1 MTLEELY
8 ERANKNGFKYSYGV
22 FLQDVK
28 PPHLIAKRTDSN
40 NFIADNK
47 VYKKI
52 EGIELQLTTEK
63 INLELEEKIEDKILY
78 DVCWNKTEET
88 YISNEKVWN
97 VSYFFEI

>member
-8 ERANKNGFKYSYGV
+8 ERANKNGFKYSY
-22 FLQDVK
+22 
-28 PPHLIAKRTDSN
+28 
-40 NFIADNK
+40 
-47 VYKKI
+47 
-52 EGIELQLTTEK
+52 ELQLTTDK
-63 INLELEEKIEDKILY
+63 ISLELEEKIEDKILY